1 MLIRDAVEDDFADVQ
16 AIYAHHVQHGVGT
29 FEETPPSVAEMAGR
43 WRSVTGFGLPW
54 LVAEAEGRLWG
65 YAYAT
70 PFRTR
75 SAYRFIAEDA
85 IYVAHDAHRRGVG
98 RQLLQTLIDRCA
110 AMGLRQ
116 LRAVIGASGNT
127 GSIGLHA
134 ALGFERAGA
143 FHDVG
148 YKHSRWLDIVLMQK
162 GLNDGGARAPDSA
175 GLPLD

>member
-1 MLIRDAVEDDFADVQ
+1 VLIRDAVEADFGQVQ
-16 AIYAHHVQHGVGT
+16 AIYAHHVRSGVGT
-29 FEETPPSVAEMAGR
+29 FEETEPTVYEMTAR
-43 WRSVTGFGLPW
+43 WRSATGFGLPW

-98 RQLLQTLIDRCA
+98 RQLLQALIDRCS

-116 LRAVIGASGNT
+116 LLAVIGDSGNT
-127 GSIGLHA
+127 GSVGLHA
-134 ALGFERAGA
+134 ALGFAPAGA
-143 FHDVG
+143 FRDVG
-148 YKHSRWLDIVLMQK
+148 YKHGRWLDIVLMQK
-162 GLNDGGARAPDSA
+162 VLGDGGARAPDSP
-175 GLPLD
+175 GLPLS

>member
-1 MLIRDAVEDDFADVQ
+1 MAAVQ
-16 AIYAHHVQHGVGT
+16 TLYAHHVLNGVGT
-29 FEETPPSVAEMAGR
+29 FEETPPSVDDMTAR
-43 WRSVTGFGLPW
+43 WRIATGFGLPW

-98 RQLLQTLIDRCA
+98 RLLLQGLIDRCA
-110 AMGLRQ
+110 ALGLHQ
-116 LRAVIGASGNT
+116 LLAVIGDSANA

-134 ALGFERAGA
+134 ALGFAPAGV
-143 FHDVG
+143 FRDVG

-162 GLNDGGARAPDSA
+162 GLNDGGARAPDSP
-175 GLPLD
+175 GLPLT